1 MSLWWDFSCLCFLVP
16 SVTSDCTDI
25 GDGSVETGSASLS
38 RIPLRWMVRECF
50 RANTGILFLSHT
62 LSGIGLDPKTLFPHV
77 LPRPPPLST
86 IHQESTAY
94 TMAGPSRIEEPAVK
108 ENPPLS
114 EEVIER
120 SDALSPIHD
129 KLKSRRIWWILE
141 LMPFR
146 RWFQSED
153 SDEKASSGFV

>member
-1 MSLWWDFSCLCFLVP
+1 M
-16 SVTSDCTDI
+16 
-25 GDGSVETGSASLS
+25 ETGSPSLS

-62 LSGIGLDPKTLFPHV
+62 LIDIGLDPNTLFPHV
-77 LPRPPPLST
+77 LPRPLST

-108 ENPPLS
+108 ENPPVS
-114 EEVIER
+114 EEAIER

-129 KLKSRRIWWILE
+129 KLKSSRIWWILE

-153 SDEKASSGFV
+153 SDESEKASSGFV